1 MTSLVYSLICTHI
14 ALAQA
19 MSLSTQE
26 PVNNHENFV
35 HRHVK
40 HRRIVEVPVYN
51 RLDKQHLE
59 IELIVG
65 NTPRKFSIMP
75 DTGSPF
81 TWVPSASSQAC
92 TPNCPLPVWNPN
104 ASSTAVDIHAVF
116 NASYGLTPDIIMF
129 GEFYNDTIGIGGVA
143 LPQLILRSS
152 MSSTQSTM
160 RKHGAFALFSVWLNH
175 QNAKEGTLLFGSVD
189 KSKAHGGLKSAPL
202 TSVVQTPNGN
212 DFTEWSVNLASLTR
226 RAGQAGSEEP
236 LLRTTQNAIL
246 DTGSP
251 NMYVPQYLYDAL
263 AAPLNVTLCS
273 SPDSLHFTF
282 AGKDGSDGPQIRV
295 LYSEII
301 YLFGMPANPGEVRSE
316 DGTELCYLGVLSNN
330 GSGIVLLGNTFIRS
344 AYVVYDADDL
354 ELRMAQ
360 SRWA

>member
-1 MTSLVYSLICTHI
+1 
-14 ALAQA
+14 
-19 MSLSTQE
+19 
-26 PVNNHENFV
+26 
-35 HRHVK
+35 
-40 HRRIVEVPVYN
+40 
-51 RLDKQHLE
+51 
-59 IELIVG
+59 
-65 NTPRKFSIMP
+65 MP

-129 GEFYNDTIGIGGVA
+129 GEFYNDTIGIGSVT
-143 LPQLILRSS
+143 PRS
-152 MSSTQSTM
+152 
-160 RKHGAFALFSVWLNH
+160 ALFSVWLNH

-330 GSGIVLLGNTFIRS
+330 GSGIVLLGNTFIGS